1 MQKPSKWIN
10 RLDCGY
16 LPCARY
22 FCYPTGPAKRL
33 PGSSG
38 FAAFFPAQSRHQRK
52 QKAAADKDINGSAYN
67 NLKWFKPEGNR
78 SLSEM
83 ASPPPLVYS
92 EEDNFWISE
101 LLILSA
107 DNKLTRINT
116 GSFEE
121 AQGLP
126 DKKDDATA

>member
-1 MQKPSKWIN
+1 LLKA
-10 RLDCGY
+10 LGY
-16 LPCARY
+16 KEDNLTSNTKIPDEIATLARVM
-22 FCYPTGPAKRL
+22 FGKDTDDGKIVKT
-33 PGSSG
+33 
-38 FAAFFPAQSRHQRK
+38 AAN
-52 QKAAADKDINGSAYN
+52 KDINGSAYN